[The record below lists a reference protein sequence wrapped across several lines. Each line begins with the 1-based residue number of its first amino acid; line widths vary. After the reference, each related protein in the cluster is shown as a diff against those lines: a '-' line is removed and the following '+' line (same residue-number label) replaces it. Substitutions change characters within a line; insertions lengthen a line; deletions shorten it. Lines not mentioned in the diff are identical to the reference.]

1 MRQQHPIN
9 TAPQDGRT
17 VTVLWTDFDG
27 KNNESPARYRNLD
40 QLKKTVATGMRATAA
55 GGHLST
61 AQHKRRSSQPHGLK
75 ILRMRLK
82 TTETS

>member
-9 TAPQDGRT
+9 TAPKDGRS

-40 QLKKTVATGMRATAA
+40 QLKKA
-55 GGHLST
+55 GGDWNESDSGWWTFIDST
-61 AQHKRRSSQPHGLK
+61 TQKK
-75 ILRMRLK
+75 IEP
-82 TTETS
+82 TAWIENPEDEAEDD